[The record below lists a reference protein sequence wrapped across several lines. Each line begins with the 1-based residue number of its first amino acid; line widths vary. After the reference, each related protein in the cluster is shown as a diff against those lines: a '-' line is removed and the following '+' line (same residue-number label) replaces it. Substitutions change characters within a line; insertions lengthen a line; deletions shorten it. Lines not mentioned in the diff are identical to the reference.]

1 MRSLVAKRVLITGG
15 ASGIGRSLAIRFARE
30 GAEVHIADLNEGA
43 ADEVARAISATGGR
57 ARAWHLDVT
66 DAARIADVRRKILDG
81 SGPVDVLVN
90 NAGIVHGGAFLDVPL
105 DRHLATF
112 HVNTLAVVAVTH
124 AFLADLVARP
134 DAHLVNI
141 ASAAGFAGLPFGS
154 TYASS
159 KWAVIGF
166 SESVRLE
173 LREQGHRHVGVTT
186 VCPGYVGTGMFDGA
200 RALRLTRILTPE
212 RVADLTVRAVLSN
225 REMVMTPW
233 VVALGPVLKG
243 VLPRR
248 VFDWTAR
255 LFGAPTSMASWRG
268 RQGPGLRTQTHGS
281 GKDPRRG

>member
-141 ASAAGFAGLPFGS
+141 ASAAGFAGLPFGDLCRQQVGRDRVLGVRTAGAAGTGTPPCWRHHRVS
-154 TYASS
+154 RLRGHGHVRRRAGASADS
-159 KWAVIGF
+159 HPDAGTRRRPDGASGAGEPGDSDDAVGGRPGT
-166 SESVRLE
+166 VP
-173 LREQGHRHVGVTT
+173 QGH
-186 VCPGYVGTGMFDGA
+186 PAEA
-200 RALRLTRILTPE
+200 R
-212 RVADLTVRAVLSN
+212 
-225 REMVMTPW
+225 
-233 VVALGPVLKG
+233 
-243 VLPRR
+243 
-248 VFDWTAR
+248 F
-255 LFGAPTSMASWRG
+255 
-268 RQGPGLRTQTHGS
+268 
-281 GKDPRRG
+281 

>member
-1 MRSLVAKRVLITGG
+1 MRHLADKRVLITGG
-15 ASGIGRSLAIRFARE
+15 ASGIGRSLAMRFARE
-30 GAEVHIADLNEGA
+30 GAEAHIADLNEGA
-43 ADEVARAISATGGR
+43 ADEVARAISAAGGR

-66 DAARIADVRRKILDG
+66 DAARIAGVRREILG
-81 SGPVDVLVN
+81 ASGPIDVLVN
-90 NAGIVHGGAFLDVPL
+90 NAGIVYGGAFLDVPL

-134 DAHLVNI
+134 DAHVVNI
-141 ASAAGFAGLPFGS
+141 ASAAGFAGLPFGA
-154 TYASS
+154 TYAAS

-200 RALRLTRILTPE
+200 RALWLTRILTPE
-212 RVADLTVRAVLSN
+212 RIADLTVRAVLAN
-225 REMVMTPW
+225 RGMVMTPW
-233 VVALGPVLKG
+233 VVALGPLLNG
-243 VLPRR
+243 ILPRR

-268 RQGPGLRTQTHGS
+268 RGTR
-281 GKDPRRG
+281 KD

>member
-57 ARAWHLDVT
+57 ARAWYLDVT
-66 DAARIADVRRKILDG
+66 DAVRIADVRRKILDG

-141 ASAAGFAGLPFGS
+141 ASAAGFAGLPFGA
-154 TYASS
+154 TYAAS

-200 RALRLTRILTPE
+200 RALWLTRILTPE
-212 RVADLTVRAVLSN
+212 RVADLTARAVLAN

-233 VVALGPVLKG
+233 VVALGPLLNG
-243 VLPRR
+243 ILPRR
-248 VFDWTAR
+248 AFDWTAR

-268 RQGPGLRTQTHGS
+268 RGTR
-281 GKDPRRG
+281 KD

>member
-1 MRSLVAKRVLITGG
+1 MRSLADTRVLVTGG
-15 ASGIGRSLAIRFARE
+15 ASGIGRSLAKRFARE
-30 GAEVHIADLNEGA
+30 GAEVHVADLNGA
-43 ADEVARAISATGGR
+43 AADDVARAIAGTGGR
-57 ARAWHLDVT
+57 ARAWELDVT

-81 SGPVDVLVN
+81 SGPIDVLVN

-141 ASAAGFAGLPFGS
+141 ASAAGFAGLPFGA
-154 TYASS
+154 TYAAS

-186 VCPGYVGTGMFDGA
+186 VCPGYVSTGMFDGA
-200 RALRLTRILTPE
+200 RALWLTPILTPE
-212 RVADLTVRAVLSN
+212 RVADLTVRAVLAN

-233 VVALGPVLKG
+233 VVALGPLLNG
-243 VLPRR
+243 ILPRR
-248 VFDWTAR
+248 AFDWTAR

-268 RQGPGLRTQTHGS
+268 RGTRE
-281 GKDPRRG
+281 R

>member
-1 MRSLVAKRVLITGG
+1 MRSLVDKRVFITGG
-15 ASGIGRSLAIRFARE
+15 ASGIGRSLAMRFARD
-30 GAEVHIADLNEGA
+30 GAEVHIADLNGGA
-43 ADEVARAISATGGR
+43 ADDVTRAISAAGGW
-57 ARAWHLDVT
+57 ARAWELDVT
-66 DAARIADVRRKILDG
+66 DAAQIADVRQKILDDA
-81 SGPVDVLVN
+81 GPIDVLVN

-124 AFLADLVARP
+124 AFLPDLIARP